1 MNKTFLAAAAL
12 VVALASPALAQS
24 YDSSIGSGN
33 LDSAPYRS
41 NRHNPIHSDEAFA
54 PHHRTARRAAPA
66 EAYAQSPDEGFHGV
80 SLFASGYRWPYVQ
93 YDAQGNM
100 IGPNPVMP
108 GR

>member
-1 MNKTFLAAAAL
+1 MNKTVLAAAAL

-33 LDSAPYRS
+33 LDSAPYAS
-41 NRHNPIHSDEAFA
+41 NRHNPIHSDEAFP
-54 PHHRTARRAAPA
+54 PHHRTAHRTAPS
-66 EAYAQSPDEGFHGV
+66 EAYAQSPEEGIGV
-80 SLFASGYRWPYVQ
+80 SPFASGYRWPYVQ

-108 GR
+108 GRW